1 MSFSGKVKDE
11 LSKQCPVARHC
22 QIAEVAAIIS
32 LCGRIGISKNDT
44 YSVRIH
50 TENIAVAR
58 KYFTL
63 LKKAYNIDTEISI
76 RQSSKLRN
84 YTITIKHHED
94 AIKVLQAS
102 KLIDE
107 YGEICENLS
116 VSSNILIQK
125 ECCKRA
131 FIRGAFLASG
141 SISAPEKFYHF
152 EIVCTTEDKALQLK
166 NIIQYFNI
174 DAKIVERKKH
184 FVVYIKEGAGIV
196 DILNVMEAHVALM
209 DLENVRIL
217 KEMRNSVNRKVNCET
232 ANLKKTV
239 SAAVKQIEDIKFIRD
254 KVGLSVLSDNLEEM
268 ARLRLD
274 NPDASLKELGE
285 MLTPAV
291 GKSGVNHRLRKIC
304 EIADDLR
311 ES

>member
-11 LSKQCPVARHC
+11 LSKQCTSARHC
-22 QIAEVAAIIS
+22 QIAEAAAIIS
-32 LCGRIGISKNDT
+32 LCGRILISKNDK
-44 YSVRIH
+44 YSVKIH
-50 TENIAVAR
+50 TENITVAR

-63 LKKAYNIDTEISI
+63 LKKTYNIDTEISI
-76 RQSSKLRN
+76 RQSLKVRL

-102 KLIDE
+102 KLLDE

-116 VSSNILIQK
+116 VSDNLLIQK

-141 SISAPEKFYHF
+141 SISDPEKFYHF
-152 EIVCTTEDKALQLK
+152 EIVCTTEDKAEQLQK
-166 NIIQYFNI
+166 IIQNFNI

-196 DILNVMEAHVALM
+196 DILNVMEAHVSLM
-209 DLENVRIL
+209 NLENVRIL

-254 KVGLSVLSDNLEEM
+254 TVGLSILSENLEDI
-268 ARLRLD
+268 AALRLE
-274 NPDASLKELGE
+274 NPDATLKELGE

-304 EIADDLR
+304 ETADDLR

>member
-94 AIKVLQAS
+94 AMKVLQAS